1 MVDVARFGLTRFLS
15 TMSDSSLMLPGSW
28 NATPAVRV
36 VQFASDLELT
46 GLVWNVAIGI
56 YHFLLVYVLNR
67 YGMQIWFRIRSRSDS
82 ISWWRSLG
90 TSYGQLATSPDTED
104 EVLRKKLE
112 ILAEKGWG
120 TTTSSQ
126 DQELGKKEAAPA
138 MAIAAG
144 EEAEEGDE
152 GEPAPTT
159 ISHSLS
165 CSLVLA
171 FQCALS
177 DEQIYQWADKMRKM
191 FGSTPRVER
200 FERSTIVQTSV
211 WTHEGLLHDAAA
223 LVEESCEENPHRL
236 LQVDTWGV
244 FLNDAGTSP

>member
-1 MVDVARFGLTRFLS
+1 MSGTGLVLA
-15 TMSDSSLMLPGSW
+15 GSW
-28 NATPAVRV
+28 NGTPAVSV
-36 VQFASDLELT
+36 VRFASGLEVT
-46 GLVWNVAIGI
+46 EVVWNVAIGV
-56 YHFLLVYVLNR
+56 YHFLLLYVLNK
-67 YGMQIWFRIRSRSDS
+67 YGIRVWFRIRDRSDS
-82 ISWWRSLG
+82 VSWWKSLVG
-90 TSYGQLATSPDTED
+90 NYGQVATSPVDLED
-104 EVLRKKLE
+104 EVLRRKLE

-120 TTTSSQ
+120 TTTNE
-126 DQELGKKEAAPA
+126 ELGKKKEGAQA
-138 MAIAAG
+138 MAMAVDG
-144 EEAEEGDE
+144 DEERDE

-159 ISHSLS
+159 ISHSLA

-177 DEQIYQWADKMRKM
+177 DEQIYQWADKMRQM

-223 LVEESCEENPHRL
+223 LVQEAHEENPQCT

-244 FLNDAGTSP
+244 FLNVDAGNALICSQDCSSHC